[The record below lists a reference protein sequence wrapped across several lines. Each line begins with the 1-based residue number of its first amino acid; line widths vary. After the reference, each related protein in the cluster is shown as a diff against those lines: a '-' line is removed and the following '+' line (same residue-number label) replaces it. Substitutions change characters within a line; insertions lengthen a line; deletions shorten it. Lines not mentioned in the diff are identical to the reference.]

1 MNILILAAAAEEL
14 GTLPGAVVGVGPI
27 AAATTAARI
36 LAERRPDAVILI
48 GTAGAYAGGPAIG
61 TVIASETLGW
71 SYGVA
76 AMGLGYVPRPPQPI
90 RGDASLLER
99 LNLPRHAV
107 LTTGA
112 VTTDPT
118 LAGRLS
124 DGFSVEHLEAF
135 SVAMACQDVGIPFVA
150 ILGIANVVG
159 PGAHVEWLAHRDEA
173 QDAARAAARALVEA
187 G

>member
-1 MNILILAAAAEEL
+1 MNTLVLAAAAEEL

-36 LAERRPDAVILI
+36 IAERRPKAVILI
-48 GTAGAYAGGPAIG
+48 GTAGAYVGGPAIG

-90 RGDASLLER
+90 RGAASLLDQ
-99 LNLPRHAV
+99 LDLPRHAV

-118 LAGRLS
+118 LADRLS
-124 DGFSVEHLEAF
+124 DGFSVEHLEAY
-135 SVAMACQDVGIPFVA
+135 SVAMACHDVGIPFVA

-173 QDAARAAARALVEA
+173 QDAAREAARTLVEA